1 MDYLGLNLVKSVF
14 DKGTA
19 IEEILHGFAGDELKG
34 SASRQAL
41 IAELITKG
49 QQFLQ
54 AGDLAQADILYRR
67 VLQLAPRNV
76 DALHLLGVIAHRSG
90 KLSLAIDLIS
100 QAIKQN
106 SSIAS
111 FHLNLGNVF
120 KELER
125 PEEAVT
131 CYQAALRINPNYTK
145 AHNNLGVIF
154 RDQQKF
160 EQALAC
166 FQNAL
171 QIDPDYVEAYLN
183 LGTAFQLQGKLDQAA
198 ESLLQ
203 ALQLKPDNAPAYFNL
218 GNIFGAQ
225 NKAYEAI
232 TCFQNAL
239 RLNPSDALTYYNL
252 ANILNQIGKQADAI
266 VLHREA
272 LRLKPDFVAA
282 HNNLSLALLSAHDY
296 SEGWHEYEWRW
307 KAKDSPPLKR
317 DFPQPWWQGEDLTG
331 KTILVWAEQGLGDE
345 ILFASMIPDLLNQSC
360 HCVIECNSRLV
371 PLLARSFPAAEVVP
385 SSNPPHP
392 RTLQPDVAFQIPMG
406 SLGRQFRH
414 SLDSFPAHRGYL
426 LPDPQRIAHWRN
438 HLAAL
443 GNERKIGICWRSML
457 QTTNRDFHY
466 STLEQYGP
474 FLTVPGVIFVN
485 LQYDECRAELAA
497 AEQQFGVKIHVCEEI
512 DLKNDLDEA
521 AALTAAL
528 DLVIS
533 APTAVAAMA
542 GALGV
547 PVWRLSMGST
557 QGTGHIP
564 WYPSMHLFLR
574 AWDESWQRVIEA
586 IAHDLRN
593 TH

>member
-1 MDYLGLNLVKSVF
+1 M
-14 DKGTA
+14 KGT
-19 IEEILHGFAGDELKG
+19 
-34 SASRQAL
+34 ASRQAL

-67 VLQLAPRNV
+67 VLQLAPRHI

-100 QAIKQN
+100 QAIKEN

-171 QIDPDYVEAYLN
+171 QIDPGYVEAYSN

-198 ESLLQ
+198 ENLLQ

-225 NKAYEAI
+225 NKPYEAI
-232 TCFQNAL
+232 ACFQNAL

-252 ANILNQIGKQADAI
+252 ANALNHIGKLADAI
-266 VLHREA
+266 VLYRET
-272 LRLKPDFVAA
+272 LRLKPDYVAA
-282 HNNLSLALLSAHDY
+282 HNNLSLALLSADDY
-296 SEGWHEYEWRW
+296 SEGWQEYEWRW
-307 KAKDSPPLKR
+307 KATESPPLKR

-331 KTILVWAEQGLGDE
+331 KTILVWSEQGLGDE
-345 ILFASMIPDLLNQSC
+345 ILFASIIPDLLAQSC
-360 HCVIECNSRLV
+360 HCVIACTPRLI
-371 PLLARSFPAAEVVP
+371 PLLARSFPAAEVV
-385 SSNPPHP
+385 SHSAPPHP
-392 RTLQPDVAFQIPMG
+392 RTLQPDVTYQIPMG

-426 LPDPQRIAHWRN
+426 RPDPQRIAHWRN

-443 GNERKIGICWRSML
+443 GNGRKIGICWRSML
-457 QTTNRDFHY
+457 QIANRSLHY
-466 STLEQYGP
+466 CPLEQWGP
-474 FLTVPGVIFVN
+474 ILTMPGVIFVN
-485 LQYDECRAELAA
+485 LQYDECHAELAA
-497 AEQQFGVKIHVCEEI
+497 AEQQFGVKIHICEGI
-512 DLKNDLDEA
+512 DLKNDMDDA

-542 GALGV
+542 GALGA
-547 PVWRLSMGST
+547 PVWRLSMGVPQST
-557 QGTGHIP
+557 DRIP
-564 WYPSMHLFLR
+564 WYPSMRQFLR
-574 AWDESWQRVIEA
+574 AWDKSWEGVIEA
-586 IAHDLRN
+586 IAHKLRN
-593 TH
+593 MS